1 MCLQA
6 QPWGKPSS
14 PITLA
19 SLPSGAVVAFLAR
32 HGAEHSI
39 TPSEVNARANIAALK
54 SLGVQAIVAFSAVGS
69 LREEIAP
76 GDFVIPDQII
86 DRTKGIRES
95 TYFKG
100 VGLVAHSMFGD
111 PFSTKLN
118 AFVAPRVLK
127 ILEGAEGSPKLH
139 TDKTVVCM
147 EGPAFSTRAESLM

>member
-1 MCLQA
+1 
-6 QPWGKPSS
+6 
-14 PITLA
+14 
-19 SLPSGAVVAFLAR
+19 
-32 HGAEHSI
+32 
-39 TPSEVNARANIAALK
+39 
-54 SLGVQAIVAFSAVGS
+54 VGS

-118 AFVAPRVLK
+118 AFVAPRVQK

-139 TDKTVVCM
+139 IDKTVVCM
-147 EGPAFSTRAESLM
+147 EGPAFSTRAESLMYVAYDVRTDSRYRQWGGDIINMSVIPEAKLAREAELE